1 MARNG
6 FDDAIRRG
14 TVGAEAVEGLLAYAQ
29 TRSRWG
35 RAGLRTARQAVE
47 MSRALAAADPLA
59 HTGLLARA
67 LRTTA
72 GVLLK
77 RGRPAQ
83 ALPLAE
89 ESVALARAAGGAPLV
104 VSLAC
109 LAEALD
115 ALHRYGEAAEAMA
128 EAEKVRE

>member
-14 TVGAEAVEGLLAYAQ
+14 TVGAEAVEGLLAYAS

-35 RAGLRTARQAVE
+35 GGALKNAREAVE
-47 MSRALAAADPLA
+47 MSRTLAAADPPA
-59 HTGLLARA
+59 YTPLLARA
-67 LRTTA
+67 LRTSAT
-72 GVLLK
+72 LLL
-77 RGRPAQ
+77 RRRRPAR
-83 ALPLAE
+83 ALPAAQ
-89 ESVALARAAGGAPLV
+89 ESVALARAAGGAPLI

-109 LAEALD
+109 LADVLT

-128 EAEKVRE
+128 EAAEITE